1 MASLRVKPGQRLT
14 VSDWHTNNHLISSNA
29 ERQRWGSHCTR
40 QEARGL
46 RSETS
51 NKTKWDEQDTCTRLS
66 DRIDE
71 VTKWK
76 DSLLKCL
83 EDVDTEIKA
92 LTTVKESTEKALAA
106 TSLPLDVA
114 IECLTLREGRRGND
128 LVRDPVEAE
137 LHKEVEVIDRAR
149 KVLQQKASQA
159 FEQLCLLQEVRQ
171 QLTFDLRHKGDV
183 NLLQEVRQQLT
194 FDLRHK
200 NEALDV
206 DRSCLSLNVNSAGLS
221 LKLSPSRVPPGST
234 DPQQWE
240 KFSHYNC
247 NRAQEEMRAS
257 TQLQEAMRMKEEIQE
272 MENDLRGLED
282 DLQAKMA
289 PLKLAHTRL
298 ETRTYRPGA
307 DLCRDQMKEEI
318 QEMENDLR
326 GLEDD
331 LQAKMAPLKLAH
343 TRLETR
349 TYRPGADLCR
359 DQVQHG
365 LTDEVQQLEGTMT
378 ALKQKRAQSHMMES
392 SIHPVKTFYRM
403 IQTIHH
409 LDNVNEAIINNRM
422 KEEIQEMEND
432 LRGLEDD
439 LQAKMAPLKLA
450 HTRLETRTYRPGAD
464 LCRDQTRVFI
474 KSLFSLD
481 YRLSVIPAL
490 HHRYTCAL
498 TNHFATVSLCQSAV
512 RLVQCCSGINVRF
525 LSRDVLHALSQQL
538 TRIEEDIACKTS
550 SLSLERRSLDTR
562 SKLIVPPE
570 KHVPETDTFNR
581 TLSPV
586 KSRQLELA

>member
-14 VSDWHTNNHLISSNA
+14 VSDWHSNSHQISSNA

-149 KVLQQKASQA
+149 KVLQQKVSQA

-171 QLTFDLRHKGDV
+171 QLTFDLRHKI
-183 NLLQEVRQQLT
+183 
-194 FDLRHK
+194 
-200 NEALDV
+200 EALDV

-257 TQLQEAMRMKEEIQE
+257 TQLREAMRVIMGQTHNELEAQRVAC
-272 MENDLRGLED
+272 DFALRKRHRELERALD
-282 DLQAKMA
+282 ELHWQ
-289 PLKLAHTRL
+289 
-298 ETRTYRPGA
+298 
-307 DLCRDQMKEEI
+307 QSNMKEEI

-378 ALKQKRAQSHMMES
+378 ALKQKRAQS
-392 SIHPVKTFYRM
+392 
-403 IQTIHH
+403 Q
-409 LDNVNEAIINNRM
+409 
-422 KEEIQEMEND
+422 
-432 LRGLEDD
+432 
-439 LQAKMAPLKLA
+439 
-450 HTRLETRTYRPGAD
+450 
-464 LCRDQTRVFI
+464 
-474 KSLFSLD
+474 
-481 YRLSVIPAL
+481 
-490 HHRYTCAL
+490 
-498 TNHFATVSLCQSAV
+498 
-512 RLVQCCSGINVRF
+512 
-525 LSRDVLHALSQQL
+525 DVLHALSQQL

>member
-149 KVLQQKASQA
+149 KVLQQKVSQA
-159 FEQLCLLQEVRQ
+159 FEQLC
-171 QLTFDLRHKGDV
+171 
-183 NLLQEVRQQLT
+183 LLQEVRQQLT

-221 LKLSPSRVPPGST
+221 LKLSPSRVPPG
-234 DPQQWE
+234 
-240 KFSHYNC
+240 
-247 NRAQEEMRAS
+247 
-257 TQLQEAMRMKEEIQE
+257 
-272 MENDLRGLED
+272 
-282 DLQAKMA
+282 
-289 PLKLAHTRL
+289 
-298 ETRTYRPGA
+298 
-307 DLCRDQMKEEI
+307 
-318 QEMENDLR
+318 
-326 GLEDD
+326 
-331 LQAKMAPLKLAH
+331 
-343 TRLETR
+343 
-349 TYRPGADLCR
+349 
-359 DQVQHG
+359 
-365 LTDEVQQLEGTMT
+365 
-378 ALKQKRAQSHMMES
+378 
-392 SIHPVKTFYRM
+392 
-403 IQTIHH
+403 
-409 LDNVNEAIINNRM
+409 
-422 KEEIQEMEND
+422 
-432 LRGLEDD
+432 
-439 LQAKMAPLKLA
+439 
-450 HTRLETRTYRPGAD
+450 
-464 LCRDQTRVFI
+464 
-474 KSLFSLD
+474 
-481 YRLSVIPAL
+481 
-490 HHRYTCAL
+490 
-498 TNHFATVSLCQSAV
+498 
-512 RLVQCCSGINVRF
+512 
-525 LSRDVLHALSQQL
+525 
-538 TRIEEDIACKTS
+538 
-550 SLSLERRSLDTR
+550 
-562 SKLIVPPE
+562 
-570 KHVPETDTFNR
+570 
-581 TLSPV
+581 
-586 KSRQLELA
+586 